1 MTSRGSSEAKPSA
14 ESFEAKPPDEPSE
27 TKQQAE
33 SLHAELAVKMEQRKP
48 PPSETA
54 GEKI

>member
-27 TKQQAE
+27 TKPQAE

-54 GEKI
+54 GENI